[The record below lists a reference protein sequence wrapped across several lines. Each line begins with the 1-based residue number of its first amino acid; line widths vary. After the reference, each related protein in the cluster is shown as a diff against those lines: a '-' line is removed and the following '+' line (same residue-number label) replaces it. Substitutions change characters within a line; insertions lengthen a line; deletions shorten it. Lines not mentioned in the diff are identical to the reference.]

1 MCEERRNCIYSFC
14 SRKPKYSVLA
24 HACLPSVAR
33 CKAELPP
40 SLDKSVKPLDPAPSS
55 YTHAAKLQVSHG
67 SETCNIYC
75 CWWCCFSVQ
84 SVKRGYAGPHK
95 SGFLIAWGW
104 GSMLQ
109 TSEHITNF
117 WAYHKEG
124 NCLLLQGWC
133 WGIISHE
140 LLVVILFEAVLWTIL
155 RGIKNLAIGEPRSE
169 SVCAHY
175 EW

>member
-117 WAYHKEG
+117 WAYYKLLSISQRRQLPSLAGMVLRNHFTWTPGSHTFWSSVVNHFEG
-124 NCLLLQGWC
+124 N
-133 WGIISHE
+133 
-140 LLVVILFEAVLWTIL
+140 
-155 RGIKNLAIGEPRSE
+155 
-169 SVCAHY
+169 
-175 EW
+175 